1 MSSIDPHP
9 QTIVNRQSISN
20 EGVLVPTVLILGA
33 NAGIGRALAAEFASH
48 QYDLILAGRDLEELQ
63 ALAADLHLR
72 HNVSARAERV
82 DVLNFESLE
91 SALAACIA
99 PAAIR
104 WREWFSATGYLGDPE
119 TARKDLNEA
128 RRILDTNFTG
138 AALALDIL
146 ANHFEQKRKGFIC
159 ALSSVAG
166 DRGRQSNYLYG
177 SAKGGL
183 TTYLQGLRNR
193 LYHSGVHVITVKPG
207 FVDTRMVFGKAK
219 LPLVASPEAVAR
231 DIYHA
236 VKSRKNV
243 VYVPWFWRP
252 IMFMVRMIPEGLFKK
267 LKM

>member
-1 MSSIDPHP
+1 MPS
-9 QTIVNRQSISN
+9 
-20 EGVLVPTVLILGA
+20 VLILGA

-48 QYDLILAGRDLEELQ
+48 QYDLVLAGRDLEELQ
-63 ALAADLHLR
+63 ALAADLNLR
-72 HNVSARAERV
+72 HNVSTRAARV
-82 DVLNFESLE
+82 DVLDFEALE

-99 PAAIR
+99 PAGDSLEGAVLC
-104 WREWFSATGYLGDPE
+104 TGYLGDPE

-138 AALALDIL
+138 PALALNIL

-166 DRGRQSNYLYG
+166 DRGRQSNYVYG

-207 FVDTRMVFGKAK
+207 FVDTRMVFGKER
-219 LPLVASPEAVAR
+219 LPLVASPVAVAR

-236 VKSRKNV
+236 VKGRKNV
-243 VYVPWFWRP
+243 VYVPWFWRV
-252 IMFMVRMIPEGLFKK
+252 IMSAVCAIPEGLFKK
-267 LKM
+267 LRM

>member
-1 MSSIDPHP
+1 LPA
-9 QTIVNRQSISN
+9 
-20 EGVLVPTVLILGA
+20 VLILGA
-33 NAGIGRALAAEFASH
+33 NAGIGRALAVEFASH
-48 QYDLILAGRDLEELQ
+48 HHDLILAGRDLEELQ
-63 ALAADLHLR
+63 SLAADLNLR
-72 HNVSARAERV
+72 HHVNTRAAKV
-82 DVLNFESLE
+82 DVLNFEALE

-99 PAAIR
+99 PDGDSL
-104 WREWFSATGYLGDPE
+104 EGVVLCTGYLGDPE
-119 TARKDLNEA
+119 AARKDLNEA

-138 AALALDIL
+138 SALALEVL

-193 LYHSGVHVITVKPG
+193 LYPSGVHVITVKPG

-219 LPLVASPEAVAR
+219 LPLVARPEAVAR
-231 DIYHA
+231 DIYQA

-243 VYVPWFWRP
+243 VYVPWFWQH
-252 IMFMVRMIPEGLFKK
+252 IMFLVCSIPEGLFKK

>member
-1 MSSIDPHP
+1 MSS
-9 QTIVNRQSISN
+9 
-20 EGVLVPTVLILGA
+20 VLILGA

-48 QYDLILAGRDLEELQ
+48 QYDLILAGRDLGELQ
-63 ALAADLHLR
+63 ALAADLNLR
-72 HNVSARAERV
+72 HKVSARAERV
-82 DVLNFESLE
+82 DVLEFEALE

-99 PAAIR
+99 PAGDSLEGAVLCI
-104 WREWFSATGYLGDPE
+104 GYVGDPE

-138 AALALDIL
+138 SVLALHVL

-219 LPLVASPEAVAR
+219 LPLVASPGAVAR

-236 VKSRKNV
+236 VKSKKNLT
-243 VYVPWFWRP
+243 YVPWFWRV
-252 IMFMVRMIPEGLFKK
+252 IMGVLCLIPDGQFKK
-267 LKM
+267 LKL